1 MLTLLTISLLY
12 NESGISIL
20 VFLNFSLFVFF
31 LIIRVGW
38 SNMFVLAVLARYNL
52 PITYETKKCSERELI
67 KSEIKTMNKSLT
79 PPRSPTRSMKVYID
93 RSCSITSFD
102 NV

>member
-31 LIIRVGW
+31 LRIRVGW

-52 PITYETKKCSERELI
+52 PITYEINRCSEIELI
-67 KSEIKTMNKSLT
+67 KSEIKTMNKS
-79 PPRSPTRSMKVYID
+79 
-93 RSCSITSFD
+93 
-102 NV
+102 